1 MTIICL
7 PYVTVTLA
15 LHALQKELFV
25 IFFQDVT
32 NLTPYMSDSCND
44 LFALCDLPQ
53 WVHAA
58 AKRLVVARLLG
69 HVQYQ

>member
-7 PYVTVTLA
+7 TYVTITLD
-15 LHALQKELFV
+15 LHALQKELFG

-44 LFALCDLPQ
+44 LYAPCELPQ

-58 AKRLVVARLLG
+58 AKRLVMARLPG